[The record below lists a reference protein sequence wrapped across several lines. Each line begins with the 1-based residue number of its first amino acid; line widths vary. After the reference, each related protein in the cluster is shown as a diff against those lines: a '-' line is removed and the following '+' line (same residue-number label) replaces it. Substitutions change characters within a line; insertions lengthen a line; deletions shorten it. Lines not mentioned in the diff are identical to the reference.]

1 MKSRLKKMSVIVA
14 FALTGAVTI
23 TTGCGGHPAYKLESS
38 EGSKVRIIEKDGKLV
53 KLEVNQNAVTEVALA
68 AESVENKLPD
78 VVSNKEENKAAAKL
92 QSSDRKQSKVASVE
106 VKKAENKS
114 DKEQEKKLEV
124 IRESK
129 QDIKEDKQLNKQV
142 QEKDNKQ
149 ENKKDSKTDSKQEN
163 KKDSKKENKKES
175 KQENKKDSKID
186 NKQENKQNNKQDK
199 SNEKDKKPK
208 KGKENKSGNKPAKKK
223 IWVPAVYKTV
233 KHPAVTKQEISVH
246 WVCQCGEV
254 FYSDEDWQA
263 HRPKP

>member
-23 TTGCGGHPAYKLESS
+23 TTGCGGHPAYKLESC

-92 QSSDRKQSKVASVE
+92 QSSDRKQSKVTSVE
-106 VKKAENKS
+106 VKNAENKS

-124 IRESK
+124 IRENK

-142 QEKDNKQ
+142 QEKDNRQ
-149 ENKKDSKTDSKQEN
+149 ENKKDSKTEN
-163 KKDSKKENKKES
+163 KQENKKES
-175 KQENKKDSKID
+175 KKDSKQ
-186 NKQENKQNNKQDK
+186 KNKQNNKQDK
-199 SNEKDKKPK
+199 SKEKDKKPK

>member
-1 MKSRLKKMSVIVA
+1 MPVIAA
-14 FALTGAVTI
+14 FVLAGIALI
-23 TTGCGGHPAYKLESS
+23 TGCGGHPAYKLESS

-149 ENKKDSKTDSKQEN
+149 EDKKDSKTENKQEN
-163 KKDSKKENKKES
+163 KKDSKTENK
-175 KQENKKDSKID
+175 QG
-186 NKQENKQNNKQDK
+186 NKQNNKQDK
-199 SNEKDKKPK
+199 SKEKDKKPK